1 MNVNLATTFEQKN
14 ESGTS
19 SSSIW
24 SAALKT
30 PSVIFPMVYSDGHY
44 PGPGTNMGYNP
55 YALLTQTG
63 YKQAFYNTAQS
74 LVSLTHDFSWL
85 TDGLTAT
92 VKGSFDAKNN
102 AYQNRTRTPEQ
113 YGQAYRDENG
123 ELLQCHLQQCGP
135 AVQTS
140 GSGLQGYL
148 QL

>member
-1 MNVNLATTFEQKN
+1 
-14 ESGTS
+14 
-19 SSSIW
+19 
-24 SAALKT
+24 
-30 PSVIFPMVYSDGHY
+30 
-44 PGPGTNMGYNP
+44 MGYNP

-113 YGQAYRDENG
+113 YGQAYI
-123 ELLQCHLQQCGP
+123 ELLLVPLSFFCSKVVARLTFMD
-135 AVQTS
+135 VWRVSFTS
-140 GSGLQGYL
+140 TFALKL
-148 QL
+148 KRR